1 MPCAIPRAGFS
12 SVGASTASPRQAE
25 WPRQKTTQSTKMAAW
40 ESGNSNSENART
52 TVQRARAKPSARQVE
67 PIKACPPSGKSI
79 HRPTLESLVEQLP
92 LSAEPPQGS
101 QSAPTTVCDESRA
114 PSAATF
120 RFAGPPSAPATPT
133 GETSM
138 TIRQRQHRPPAF
150 PIVTAGLQKSIAQ
163 ENADRF

>member
-12 SVGASTASPRQAE
+12 SVGAPTASPRQAE
-25 WPRQKTTQSTKMAAW
+25 WPRQKTKQSTEMAAW

-67 PIKACPPSGKSI
+67 PIKACPPAGKSI
-79 HRPTLESLVEQLP
+79 RRPTLESRVGQSP

-120 RFAGPPSAPATPT
+120 RFAGPPSALATPT

-138 TIRQRQHRPPAF
+138 TIRQPEHHPPAF
-150 PIVTAGLQKSIAQ
+150 PIATVDAQKSIAP
-163 ENADRF
+163 EN